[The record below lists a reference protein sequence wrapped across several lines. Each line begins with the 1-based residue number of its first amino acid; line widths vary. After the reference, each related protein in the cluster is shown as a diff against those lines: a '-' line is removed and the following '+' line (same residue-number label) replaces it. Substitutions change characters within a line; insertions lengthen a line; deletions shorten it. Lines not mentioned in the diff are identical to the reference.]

1 LHEAADLGAGLMVF
15 PEAYLSGYPAWIWQL
30 RPGGDYGLTSEIN
43 TRLLENSIDLARGD
57 LGPLQEAAAERGVVV
72 VCGIHERDGEYSRST
87 IYNTLVTIDAD
98 GRVVNRH
105 RKLVPT
111 NPERMVWGQGD
122 ASGLR
127 VVDTQA
133 GRLGGLICWENYM
146 PLARYALFADGVEIY
161 IAPTWDSG
169 EMWLATMRH
178 IAAEGR
184 CWVIG
189 AGCSMHTDDLPVDF
203 PDRGRLWPEDQ
214 WINPG
219 DSVVVQPGGELVAGP
234 LHEIH
239 DLLVVEIDP
248 ATAAPARRTLDVSG
262 HYARSDVFH
271 LTIDRRSQTPAQ
283 FEDDEAVPS

>member
-1 LHEAADLGAGLMVF
+1 
-15 PEAYLSGYPAWIWQL
+15 
-30 RPGGDYGLTSEIN
+30 
-43 TRLLENSIDLARGD
+43 
-57 LGPLQEAAAERGVVV
+57 
-72 VCGIHERDGEYSRST
+72 
-87 IYNTLVTIDAD
+87 
-98 GRVVNRH
+98 
-105 RKLVPT
+105 
-111 NPERMVWGQGD
+111 
-122 ASGLR
+122 
-127 VVDTQA
+127 
-133 GRLGGLICWENYM
+133 
-146 PLARYALFADGVEIY
+146 
-161 IAPTWDSG
+161 
-169 EMWLATMRH
+169 
-178 IAAEGR
+178 
-184 CWVIG
+184 
-189 AGCSMHTDDLPVDF
+189 MHTDDLPVDF